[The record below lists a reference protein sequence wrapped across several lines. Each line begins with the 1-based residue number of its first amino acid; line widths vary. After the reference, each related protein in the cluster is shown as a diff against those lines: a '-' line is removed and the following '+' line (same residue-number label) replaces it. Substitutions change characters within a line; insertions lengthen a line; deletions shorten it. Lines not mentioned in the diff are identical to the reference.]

1 MPRRKK
7 RSSKQNHLASL
18 DALWMFSGEWQTL
31 PSLAGIF
38 STAFGRFLQAS
49 CCYIQFLG
57 FARRALDVFRRMTD
71 ITSTGK
77 HFLGGFWTFLAG
89 FLVLHPLSWLCGRDL
104 DVFRR
109 MADITSTDKHFLGG
123 FWTFLASFLV
133 LNPLSWLC
141 EAGFGCFQEDDGPYV
156 HWQAFSRRLLDVF
169 R

>member
-1 MPRRKK
+1 MRHDSNMPRRKK

-89 FLVLHPLSWLCGRDL
+89 FLVLHPLSWLRGRDL
-104 DVFRR
+104 GFFRELT
-109 MADITSTDKHFLGG
+109 DITSSGWHFRCG
-123 FWTFLASFLV
+123 FWTFLANLYYCVTKNSAV
-133 LNPLSWLC
+133 RCPLS
-141 EAGFGCFQEDDGPYV
+141 F
-156 HWQAFSRRLLDVF
+156 
-169 R
+169 